1 MDGDSGEL
9 FAADGTMRD
18 SGGGDAAGEDLTAGA
33 DLTAGEDL
41 TAGDGAAEAVK
52 SPENSGNDG
61 SVEEISPVSPA
72 AEILQGGSAGE
83 PGNAGGDPEGGG
95 EPEGEGETE
104 GEADPEG
111 SVNGAD
117 TGSDSDT
124 DTDTGSAPD
133 TCSGA
138 DTDAELSSGS
148 GEELLRLEKYAVL
161 RQILSLLRA
170 SLPDLERELR
180 LPEKSLVTEVAGS
193 GTGRSGRIVSCSL
206 GVWEQ
211 AYPPSADSAPERG
224 RGILQL
230 VPVHRVRSATVL
242 DLRTTGRLHARLE
255 GYVPGGAEVREST
268 SRGGDD
274 AMSVTFRFSSP
285 AEQQEAILGL
295 CRRLVL
301 LSLQDYRTRAAAFGC
316 CHRFREC
323 SRQGRCVHPNLLYA
337 TACQYRENLE
347 QGRIFL
353 GDEGQGGGT
362 GSVAAGVSVDPGTG
376 SLFPEAEMASPASA
390 DKGN

>member
-18 SGGGDAAGEDLTAGA
+18 SGGGDAAGEDLTVGA

-61 SVEEISPVSPA
+61 SVEKISPVSPA
-72 AEILQGGSAGE
+72 TEIFQGGTDGE
-83 PGNAGGDPEGGG
+83 PGNAGGDPEGEG
-95 EPEGEGETE
+95 EPE

-111 SVNGAD
+111 GVNGAD
-117 TGSDSDT
+117 TGS

-161 RQILSLLRA
+161 RQILSLLRE
-170 SLPDLERELR
+170 SLPDLERKLR

-211 AYPPSADSAPERG
+211 AYPPSADSVPERG

-274 AMSVTFRFSSP
+274 AMSVTFRFNSP

-295 CRRLVL
+295 CRRLVV

-362 GSVAAGVSVDPGTG
+362 GSVATGVSVDPGTG
-376 SLFPEAEMASPASA
+376 SLFPEAEMASPAAA